1 MPGGKVVKNGN
12 EISISVRKQRTLNYL
27 RDKGKLLLA
36 QGADL
41 FAVAVKIL
49 LGHFQLVVM
58 AKYLWVKWSGSMLG
72 FFSFLWETT
81 TLFSTLFSGNK
92 CMLDIICT
100 SLSPVYCKTI
110 LIFCVSS
117 SNFGCP
123 IHVWIHPYISFTG
136 KTKNGTWGQRFYSDE
151 GVNANI
157 MDQQLSIL
165 NQSVFLTM
173 IIILYYMYT
182 SICVSIFTL
191 NQCRQYGSHGLW
203 HVEDLD
209 ISCNT
214 DTHFWHVLGIS
225 IPGYLFYVFGIPA
238 AIIYC
243 VYTNKNS
250 LSD

>member
-1 MPGGKVVKNGN
+1 M
-12 EISISVRKQRTLNYL
+12 
-27 RDKGKLLLA
+27 LA

-92 CMLDIICT
+92 CMLDAICT

-110 LIFCVSS
+110 LILSAPILILVVLYM
-117 SNFGCP
+117 FGF
-123 IHVWIHPYISFTG
+123 IRIYLLLAKQKMGLGASDY
-136 KTKNGTWGQRFYSDE
+136 YSDE

-157 MDQQLSIL
+157 MDRQLSIL
-165 NQSVFLTM
+165 NQSVLLTM

-191 NQCRQYGSHGLW
+191 NQ
-203 HVEDLD
+203 
-209 ISCNT
+209 
-214 DTHFWHVLGIS
+214 F
-225 IPGYLFYVFGIPA
+225 
-238 AIIYC
+238 
-243 VYTNKNS
+243 
-250 LSD
+250 